1 MTPASPAKTPI
12 ALVYW
17 GRLGAGAALMRQ
29 ISAAFADDERFE
41 TYASP
46 SLQSETQVD
55 VESVKLIPIQT
66 FSGPISLAVR
76 TLLLPFTVKRLV
88 RQMSTAGVKA
98 VVTIMPH
105 VWGLALQRSAA
116 RAGIKTFIMVHDADP
131 HPGETRPLF
140 DRLVTREI
148 RGSDRIVTLSNHVAD
163 RVLVRG
169 DATEARLV
177 RLFHPIFHF
186 TAEPDM
192 EAHPAKP
199 FRLLFF
205 GRILPYK
212 GVPMLLEAFAR
223 LRAAEVDCTLRI
235 VGRGKIDAPSH
246 LLDQPGQTIETGW
259 VAPDAI
265 GGILA
270 DADAIA
276 LPYLEASQSGVIAA
290 AYGAGLPVVAAPSGG
305 LREQVI
311 DGETGTLAAAATVD
325 AMAEAIRRLIE
336 TPGLYD
342 ACREGVAAYAGAQ
355 TAAHFAR
362 ELGDAVLEAV
372 ADWPYPP
379 R

>member
-1 MTPASPAKTPI
+1 MTPAQHAKTPI

-17 GRLGAGAALMRQ
+17 GRLGAGAVLMQQ
-29 ISAAFADDERFE
+29 ISEAFADDERFE

-46 SLQSETQVD
+46 SLQSETQI
-55 VESVKLIPIQT
+55 EAKNVKLIPIET
-66 FSGPISLAVR
+66 FAGAISLAVR
-76 TLLLPFTVKRLV
+76 TLLLPFTVRRLV
-88 RQMSTAGVKA
+88 RQMSAAGIKA
-98 VVTIMPH
+98 IVTIMPH
-105 VWGLALQRSAA
+105 VWGGALQRSAA
-116 RAGIKTFIMVHDADP
+116 RAGIKTFIIVHDADP

-140 DRLVTREI
+140 ERVVTREI
-148 RGSDRIVTLSNHVAD
+148 RGSDRIVTLSDHVAD
-163 RVLVRG
+163 RVLARG
-169 DATEARLV
+169 DATAPRLI

-186 TAEPDM
+186 TAEPDI

-212 GVPMLLEAFAR
+212 GVPMLLDAFAR
-223 LRAAEVDCTLRI
+223 LRAAGVDCTLRV
-235 VGRGKIDAPSH
+235 VGRGEIDAPSQ
-246 LLDQPGQTIETGW
+246 LMIQRGLSVETGW

-270 DADAIA
+270 SADAIV

-290 AYGAGLPVVAAPSGG
+290 AYGAGLPVVATPTGG

-311 DGETGTLAAAATVD
+311 EGETGILAADAT
-325 AMAEAIRRLIE
+325 AETMANAIRRIIE

-342 ACREGVAAYAGAQ
+342 ACRKGVAAYATRH

-362 ELGDAVLEAV
+362 ELGNAVLETI
-372 ADWPYPP
+372 AD
-379 R
+379 